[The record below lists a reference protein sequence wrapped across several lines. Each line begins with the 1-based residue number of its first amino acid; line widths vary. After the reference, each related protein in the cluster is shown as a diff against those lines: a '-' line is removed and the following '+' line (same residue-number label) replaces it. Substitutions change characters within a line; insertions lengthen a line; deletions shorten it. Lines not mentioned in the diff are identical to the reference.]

1 MPVRCTSLECSTSG
15 ALSTASTQA
24 ATLGTGGISLQP
36 TSAHVCHWVAQ
47 AFDLQAPHHWLQ
59 VGLMDVVL
67 KLLASTLV
75 VWLPMIPLFYLMRR
89 ALDSKT
95 GSA

>member
-1 MPVRCTSLECSTSG
+1 MA
-15 ALSTASTQA
+15 ALGHCGS
-24 ATLGTGGISLQP
+24 SLQP
-36 TSAHVCHWVAQ
+36 APAHVCSQFALASVPEAT
-47 AFDLQAPHHWLQ
+47 HHWLQ